1 MLNIKETES
10 KNNVSVCGILKE
22 LDIEE
27 KTTGDGRDY
36 VSCKA
41 TIKVDQEINGL
52 MVENE
57 IPMKEVWVTTRRVKS
72 KRYQEDFKNE
82 KFYFRNR

>member
-41 TIKVDQEINGL
+41 TIKVD
-52 MVENE
+52 
-57 IPMKEVWVTTRRVKS
+57 
-72 KRYQEDFKNE
+72 
-82 KFYFRNR
+82 